1 MTTVFLLLNLWCNLC
16 FMFCCRFQ
24 AYIYFASAFQAIS
37 CGIHYLA
44 SVFIAVTPKF
54 FCRPPGNASLILFHN
69 DSFSE
74 FREVWDLWTSP
85 NDYLIVQQEDG
96 DIWELQHCSRFK
108 HENNVDLMYKSDGNK
123 TLFSCNDGFH
133 YDLTNL
139 DSSIVTDW
147 DLVCDHEWFAKLVQ
161 PTFMLGV
168 LIGAVFFGDIADRYS
183 TCMQRKQF
191 L

>member
-1 MTTVFLLLNLWCNLC
+1 
-16 FMFCCRFQ
+16 MFCCRFQ

-44 SVFIAVTPKF
+44 SVFMAVTPKF
-54 FCRPPGNASLILFHN
+54 FCRPPGNASRILFHN
-69 DSFSE
+69 DSFVE

-96 DIWELQHCSRFK
+96 DIWELQHCRRFK
-108 HENNVDLMYKSDGNK
+108 LENNIDLMYKSDENK
-123 TLFSCNDGFH
+123 TLFSCTDGFH

-183 TCMQRKQF
+183 TCMQRKQ
-191 L
+191 LL